1 MSSKK
6 KGKKRTDAV
15 PPAQVH
21 PQTGTIAHLN
31 GEGGVNSILY
41 QMHGRETVDLGH
53 GRDRPAG
60 PVTRGDKLGMASEM
74 GDLVLVEKLL
84 KKGVD
89 PNFRNAAS
97 GVTPLGVASERGHL
111 EVMRALLDAGASV
124 NNPTNEGVTPI
135 HIACQ
140 FGPAAGVELL
150 CRRGADVNT
159 PCPLFANA
167 GPLLFATQ
175 LNKPRAIEVLIA
187 AGARV
192 NGSDR
197 KGWTPLHAAASFGHL
212 KVVQALLEGKAD
224 PLVTTKKGESPLDVA
239 LNKGH
244 SDCVEL
250 LRSAGCGE
258 PRALTA
264 AGAPV
269 DADTALGAACSALSL
284 EPEPAATRAPPPSS
298 SAASTA
304 AIAITDALA
313 ALPPAALGD
322 GEEEDAPSVARAKR
336 IFHENPNDYKG
347 RGLNH

>member
-1 MSSKK
+1 MSTKR
-6 KGKKRTDAV
+6 KGKKKNDAV
-15 PPAQVH
+15 PPTQPQH
-21 PQTGTIAHLN
+21 QTGTVAHLQD

-41 QMHGRETVDLGH
+41 QMHGRETIDLGH

-60 PVTRGDKLGMASEM
+60 PITRGDKLGMASEM

-111 EVMRALLDAGASV
+111 EVMRALIDAGASV

-187 AGARV
+187 AGAHV
-192 NGSDR
+192 DGCDR
-197 KGWTPLHAAASFGHL
+197 KGWTPLHAAASFGHE
-212 KVVQALLEGKAD
+212 KVVQALLDGRAD
-224 PLVTTKKGESPLDVA
+224 PSAATKKGESPLDVA
-239 LNKGH
+239 FDKGH
-244 SDCVEL
+244 CDCVAL
-250 LRSAGCGE
+250 LRFAQGGG
-258 PRALTA
+258 PRALMD
-264 AGAPV
+264 AGATV
-269 DADTALGAACSALSL
+269 DDGLGAACSALSL
-284 EPEPAATRAPPPSS
+284 DRRSPSTELRAPSS
-298 SAASTA
+298 SGIG
-304 AIAITDALA
+304 IADALA
-313 ALPPAALGD
+313 ALPPATPGD
-322 GEEEDAPSVARAKR
+322 GDEEDAPSVARAKK
-336 IFHENPNDYKG
+336 IFHENANDYKG

>member
-1 MSSKK
+1 M
-6 KGKKRTDAV
+6 
-15 PPAQVH
+15 PPTQAH
-21 PQTGTIAHLN
+21 PQTGTVAHLQD

-41 QMHGRETVDLGH
+41 QMHGRETIDIGH

-60 PVTRGDKLGMASEM
+60 PITRGDKLGMASEM

-89 PNFRNAAS
+89 PNFKNAAS

-111 EVMRALLDAGASV
+111 EVMRALIDAGASV

-150 CRRGADVNT
+150 CRRGANVNT

-175 LNKPRAIEVLIA
+175 LNKPRAIKVLIA
-187 AGARV
+187 AGAHV

-197 KGWTPLHAAASFGHL
+197 KGWTPLHAAASFGHE
-212 KVVQALLEGKAD
+212 KVVQSLLDGKAD
-224 PLVTTKKGESPLDVA
+224 PQVATKKGESPLDVA
-239 LNKGH
+239 FDKGH
-244 SDCVEL
+244 RECVAL
-250 LRSAGCGE
+250 LRSSQCAG
-258 PRALTA
+258 PRALME
-264 AGAPV
+264 AGATV
-269 DADTALGAACSALSL
+269 DGERLGVACSALSL
-284 EPEPAATRAPPPSS
+284 DLVAPSTASRPSS
-298 SAASTA
+298 SSGI
-304 AIAITDALA
+304 AIADALA
-313 ALPPAALGD
+313 ALPPATPGD
-322 GEEEDAPSVARAKR
+322 GEEEDAPSVARAKK
-336 IFHENPNDYKG
+336 IFHENANDYKG